1 MRQLD
6 QSDIELVC
14 DHRYRMFMEAGH
26 KLEVLELMTEHFRPW
41 LERALAD
48 GLYFGA
54 VFEMD
59 SNPVASIGLMKIEWP
74 PHPFHPEEEEG
85 RGYVL
90 NLFVEPAHRR
100 KGIATSLMNH
110 ADEEFSRRGLHYR
123 ILHPTKM
130 ARAMYEDAGWSQSSE
145 MFLRAP

>member
-6 QSDIELVC
+6 SGDVELVC
-14 DHRYRMFMEAGH
+14 AHRQRMFLEAGH
-26 KLEVLELMTEHFRPW
+26 EQDVLNLMTTHFRSW

-48 GLYFGA
+48 GSYFGA
-54 VFEMD
+54 VIELD
-59 SNPVASIGLMKIEWP
+59 GDPIASIGLMKINWP
-74 PHPFHPEEEEG
+74 PHPFHPKEDG

-100 KGIATSLMNH
+100 KGIATRLMSY
-110 ADEEFSRRGLHYR
+110 ADAEFTRRGLHYR

-130 ARAMYEDAGWSQSSE
+130 ARPMYEEAGWHRSSE
-145 MFLRAP
+145 MFFKAP